1 MSNKILKGLKVLLVE
16 DEDKLASLL
25 KNAIG
30 DNFYSFSIAK
40 DGKEGL
46 DKFIKS
52 TPDIII
58 TDIMMPNLTGLEMA
72 KEIRKIDE
80 NIPIIILS
88 AFSESDKF
96 LDAIDIGVVK
106 YFIKPFD
113 PDELLDYI
121 KKIGEKIGTK
131 LIKLH
136 GGFLFNLTTKTL
148 YKNSRYV
155 ALSKNE
161 SKFMQLLLEN
171 YHKDSYVVSDEM
183 IKKSLWGG
191 KEVSSERLR
200 TFLRRLRV
208 KTSKDLVLNLKGQG
222 YQIAVVPSTL

>member
-1 MSNKILKGLKVLLVE
+1 MTNKILKGLKVLLVE

-30 DNFYSFSIAK
+30 DSFHSFTLAK
-40 DGKEGL
+40 DGQEGL
-46 DKFIKS
+46 EKFLS
-52 TPDIII
+52 VSPDIII
-58 TDIMMPNLTGLEMA
+58 TDIMMPRLTGLEMA
-72 KEIRKIDE
+72 KEVRKVDE
-80 NIPIIILS
+80 NIPIVILS

-113 PDELLDYI
+113 PDELLDYLESV
-121 KKIGEKIGTK
+121 GEKIGSK
-131 LIKLH
+131 LIKLNDS
-136 GGFLFNLTTKTL
+136 FSFNLTTKTL

-161 SKFMQLLLEN
+161 SKFIQLFLQKREE
-171 YHKDSYVVSDEM
+171 SDCVLDEET
-183 IKKSLWGG
+183 IKKSLWEN

-200 TFLRRLRV
+200 TFIRRLRS

-222 YQIAVVPSTL
+222 YQIATISSTL

>member
-1 MSNKILKGLKVLLVE
+1 MSNKILKGLRVLLVE
-16 DEDKLASLL
+16 DEEKLATLL

-30 DNFYSFSIAK
+30 ESFYSFSLAK
-40 DGKEGL
+40 DGQEGL
-46 DKFIKS
+46 EKFLSI
-52 TPDIII
+52 TPDIVI

-80 NIPIIILS
+80 KIPIIILS

-96 LDAIDIGVVK
+96 LDAIDLGVVK

-121 KKIGEKIGTK
+121 EKMGKKMGSR
-131 LIKLH
+131 LIRLR
-136 GGFLFNLTTKTL
+136 GGFSFNLTTKAL

-171 YHKDSYVVSDEM
+171 HTEDNCVVNDEV
-183 IKKSLWGG
+183 IKKSLWEDE
-191 KEVSSERLR
+191 EVSSERLR
-200 TFLRRLRV
+200 TFLRRIRA

-222 YQIAVVPSTL
+222 YQIARYKD

>member
-1 MSNKILKGLKVLLVE
+1 MTNKILKGLKVLLVE

-30 DNFYSFSIAK
+30 DSFHSFTLAK
-40 DGKEGL
+40 DGQDGL
-46 DKFIKS
+46 EKFLSIS
-52 TPDIII
+52 PDIII

-72 KEIRKIDE
+72 KEVRKIDE

-121 KKIGEKIGTK
+121 ESVGEKLGSR
-131 LIKLH
+131 LIKLSDD
-136 GGFLFNLTTKTL
+136 FSFNLTTKNL

-155 ALSKNE
+155 SLSKNE
-161 SKFMQLLLEN
+161 NKFVQLLLEN
-171 YHKDSYVVSDEM
+171 NIVDEDM
-183 IKKSLWGG
+183 IKKSIWENE
-191 KEVSSERLR
+191 EVSSERLR
-200 TFLRRLRV
+200 TFIRRLRT
-208 KTSKDLVLNLKGQG
+208 KTSKELVINIKGQG
-222 YQIAVVPSTL
+222 YQINR

>member
-1 MSNKILKGLKVLLVE
+1 MAKPERVTWVMTNKILKGLKVLLVE

-30 DNFYSFSIAK
+30 DSFYSFTLAK
-40 DGKEGL
+40 DGQEGL
-46 DKFIKS
+46 EKFLSIS
-52 TPDIII
+52 PDIII
-58 TDIMMPNLTGLEMA
+58 TDIMMPRLTGLEMA
-72 KEIRKIDE
+72 KEVRKIDE

-121 KKIGEKIGTK
+121 QSVGEKLGSR
-131 LIKLH
+131 LIELSE
-136 GGFLFNLTTKTL
+136 GFSFNLTTKNL

-161 SKFMQLLLEN
+161 NRFVQLLLES
-171 YHKDSYVVSDEM
+171 HIVDEEM
-183 IKKSLWGG
+183 IKKSIWENE
-191 KEVSSERLR
+191 EVSSDRLR
-200 TFLRRLRV
+200 TFIRRLRA
-208 KTSKDLVLNLKGQG
+208 KTSKDLVLNIKGQG
-222 YQIAVVPSTL
+222 YQINR

>member
-1 MSNKILKGLKVLLVE
+1 MLMKSKILKGLKILLVE
-16 DEDKLASLL
+16 DEDRLASLL
-25 KNAIG
+25 KKAIG
-30 DNFYSFSIAK
+30 ESFYSFTIAK
-40 DGKEGL
+40 DGREGL
-46 DKFIKS
+46 EKFLSIV
-52 TPDIII
+52 PDIVI

-72 KEIRKIDE
+72 KEIRTIDE
-80 NIPIIILS
+80 KIPIIILS

-121 KKIGEKIGTK
+121 ESIGEKIGSR
-131 LIKLH
+131 LIKLR
-136 GGFLFNLTTKTL
+136 GGFSFNLTTKSL

-171 YHKDSYVVSDEM
+171 HEEDNCVVSAEV
-183 IKKSLWGG
+183 IKKSLWEDE
-191 KEVSSERLR
+191 EVSSERLR
-200 TFLRRLRV
+200 TFLRRIRG

-222 YQIAVVPSTL
+222 YQIASYKD

>member
-1 MSNKILKGLKVLLVE
+1 MSSKVLKGLKVLLVE

-30 DNFYSFSIAK
+30 DSFYSFTLAK
-40 DGKEGL
+40 DGQEGL
-46 DKFIKS
+46 DKFLSI

-72 KEIRKIDE
+72 KEIRKVDE

-121 KKIGEKIGTK
+121 ESVGEKLGSK
-131 LIKLH
+131 LIKLCD
-136 GGFLFNLTTKTL
+136 GFTFNLTTKSL

-155 ALSKNE
+155 SLSKNE
-161 SKFMQLLLEN
+161 SKFVQLLLE
-171 YHKDSYVVSDEM
+171 YSDDSKIVDEVI
-183 IKKSLWGG
+183 IKKSLWENE
-191 KEVSSERLR
+191 EVSSERLR
-200 TFLRRLRV
+200 TFIRRLRT
-208 KTSKDLVLNLKGQG
+208 KTSKDLVLNIKGQG
-222 YQIAVVPSTL
+222 YQIAR

>member
-1 MSNKILKGLKVLLVE
+1 MSNKVLKGLKVLLVE

-30 DNFYSFSIAK
+30 DSFYSFTLAK
-40 DGKEGL
+40 DGQEGL
-46 DKFIKS
+46 DKFLSI

-72 KEIRKIDE
+72 KEIRKVDE

-121 KKIGEKIGTK
+121 ESVGEKLGSK
-131 LIKLH
+131 LIKLCD
-136 GGFLFNLTTKTL
+136 GFTFNLTTKSL

-155 ALSKNE
+155 SLSKNE
-161 SKFMQLLLEN
+161 SKFVQLLLE
-171 YHKDSYVVSDEM
+171 YSDDSKIVDEAI
-183 IKKSLWGG
+183 IKKSLWENE
-191 KEVSSERLR
+191 EVSSERLR
-200 TFLRRLRV
+200 TFIRRLRT
-208 KTSKDLVLNLKGQG
+208 KTSKDLVLNIKGQG
-222 YQIAVVPSTL
+222 YQIAR